1 MKESK
6 MIKPLNIIK
15 NDKNYRKFLKSVMKL
30 RPKSEEFLNRG
41 LTKAEVEEVVSPF
54 YKTLTEVRLA
64 GYTVWVQS
72 NKLNI
77 LKDIKRL
84 KKNSSRVIAPDNALK
99 AETFDNF
106 VKAIKE
112 LKKSGLK
119 NAMERYDKIAKK
131 VYGDLKRSRY
141 VRQYIKKNLRD
152 LRKSIVVNVENESDS
167 EDDNVS
173 VDSMD
178 SNDSRSQS
186 SRLSQKIVEGFSNNA
201 RHSTP
206 KRSRISPDTVEV
218 DTDTLPQIHSKSVDA
233 ESKKG
238 NDSGFNTNPTSFGI
252 MTDIS
257 ARSEQADSDHEQVET
272 DLSTSGVQKKT
283 ETGPSLEVSSDAIAE
298 DCSDDHRIPASDR
311 AEAVST
317 KKILSNRDAYKRS
330 SISKISKKTPKR
342 SVQDEI
348 KSPSDSG
355 EITSSSNKRFKS
367 ATNEF
372 AASPRSD
379 KKNSYAYPATS
390 SANAQGNDDS
400 ECRDNFIALIRIDT
414 NSLPRVRKSSSS
426 TDHHDFVTADECHP
440 QVLNKENSGRD
451 SRGSSSSF

>member
-1 MKESK
+1 MKSK
-6 MIKPLNIIK
+6 IIKPMNIIK
-15 NDKNYRKFLKSVMKL
+15 NDKNYRNFLKSIMKL
-30 RPKSEEFLNRG
+30 RPSEEFLKRG
-41 LTKAEVEEVVSPF
+41 LTETEVEEIVRPF

-77 LKDIKRL
+77 VKDIKRL

-119 NAMERYDKIAKK
+119 YAMERYDEIAKK
-131 VYGDLKRSRY
+131 VYGDLKRSMY

-152 LRKSIVVNVENESDS
+152 LRKSIIVTDENESDS
-167 EDDNVS
+167 KDDNVS
-173 VDSMD
+173 VHSMD

-206 KRSRISPDTVEV
+206 KRSRISPDTMEV
-218 DTDTLPQIHSKSVDA
+218 DTDTLPQIHSKGVDA

-238 NDSGFNTNPTSFGI
+238 NDSGFNTNPTSSGI

-257 ARSEQADSDHEQVET
+257 ARSEQADGDHEQVET
-272 DLSTSGVQKKT
+272 DLSTNGVQKKS
-283 ETGPSLEVSSDAIAE
+283 ETGPSFEVSSDAIAE
-298 DCSDDHRIPASDR
+298 DCSDDHHIPTADR
-311 AEAVST
+311 AEAVSANQ
-317 KKILSNRDAYKRS
+317 IRSNRDAHKRS

-342 SVQDEI
+342 FVQDEI

-355 EITSSSNKRFKS
+355 KITSSRNKRFKS

-372 AASPRSD
+372 AASPRSAE
-379 KKNSYAYPATS
+379 KNSYAYPDTS
-390 SANAQGNDDS
+390 SANIRGNDDS
-400 ECRDNFIALIRIDT
+400 ERSDNFIALIRIDT
-414 NSLPRVRKSSSS
+414 NSLARVRKSSMS
-426 TDHHDFVTADECHP
+426 TDHDDFVTADECHP

-451 SRGSSSSF
+451 SGGSSSS